1 MGVVLQKF
9 ISIMEMNAMY
19 NISNLLSGEKLNLE
33 YLEHISKTLYY
44 STGIPVN
51 ILNESNDSVYSYG
64 SNTSIF
70 DSFNDVLHGL
80 NNHIYKIQA
89 RSINGIGTFTTIY
102 GFSFITAIIAN
113 ENTYYGSILM
123 GPILMEQPSERIINE
138 ILKRNNLPLSKRSVV
153 ENAIKKITVIN
164 NARNYYICKLL
175 TSVLSAVPILDNDSF
190 GIQLKPEDFEDDNFD
205 NTTEVANY
213 NYGLERLFLSK
224 VSSGDIETTKSI
236 FKDQIKPLY
245 FTNLGTE
252 NLRPV
257 KNNGIVFST
266 LLARAAITGGVEPD
280 TALSLADSY
289 IRKIEDIYRYNE
301 LINVIEQ
308 MAIQFTEQVLQTSE
322 VNHVSVVKKVSKY
335 IHSHLSEQI
344 RLNDVAEYV
353 GLSPNY
359 FSSLFKRE
367 MGIAFADYVNEIRIK
382 ESQFLLET
390 TDYSIIDIAVAV
402 GFNNQNYFT
411 TIFRKHTGTTPK
423 QFRMKSS
430 MK

>member
-1 MGVVLQKF
+1 
-9 ISIMEMNAMY
+9 MY
-19 NISNLLSGEKLNLE
+19 NISNLLHDDKLNIE
-33 YLEHISKTLYY
+33 YLEDISKTLYY
-44 STGIPVN
+44 STGISVTV
-51 ILNESNDSVYSYG
+51 LNESNNSIYSFG
-64 SNTSIF
+64 GNTSIL
-70 DSFNDVLHGL
+70 DSFDDVLYGL
-80 NNHIYKIQA
+80 TNHIYKIQA
-89 RSINGIGTFTTIY
+89 RAINGISTFTTIY

-113 ENTYYGSILM
+113 ENNYYGAILL
-123 GPILMEQPSERIINE
+123 GPVLTEQPSERIINE
-138 ILKRNNLPLSKRSVV
+138 ILKRNNLPLSKRSIV
-153 ENAIKKITVIN
+153 ENAIKKISVIN
-164 NARNYYICKLL
+164 NARNFYVCKLL
-175 TSVLSAVPILDNDSF
+175 NSILSATPLLEQDSF
-190 GIQLKPEDFEDDNFD
+190 GVNLKPEEINDDYIFE

-213 NYGLERLFLSK
+213 NYGLERLFMSK
-224 VSSGDIETTKSI
+224 VSSGDIETVKNL
-236 FKDQIKPLY
+236 FKDQIKTLY

-252 NLRPV
+252 SLRPV

-280 TALSLADSY
+280 IALSHADLY
-289 IRKIEDIYRYNE
+289 TKKIEDIYRYNE

-308 MAIQFTEQVLQTSE
+308 MVLQFTDFVLQTSE

-353 GLSPNY
+353 DLSPNY

-390 TDYSIIDIAVAV
+390 TDYSIVDIAVAV

-430 MK
+430 IK

>member
-1 MGVVLQKF
+1 
-9 ISIMEMNAMY
+9 MY
-19 NISNLLSGEKLNLE
+19 NISNLLLGDKLNNE
-33 YLEHISKTLYY
+33 YLEEISKTLYY
-44 STGIPVN
+44 STGISVN
-51 ILNESNDSVYSYG
+51 ILNESNDSIYSFG
-64 SNTSIF
+64 GNTSIL
-70 DSFNDVLHGL
+70 DSFDDVLYGL

-89 RSINGIGTFTTIY
+89 RAINGISTFTTIY

-113 ENTYYGSILM
+113 ENKYYGAILL
-123 GPILMEQPSERIINE
+123 GPVLTEQPSERIINE

-175 TSVLSAVPILDNDSF
+175 NSILSSTPFFEQDSF
-190 GIQLKPEDFEDDNFD
+190 GISLKSEDFNDDYVLEAS
-205 NTTEVANY
+205 TEVANY
-213 NYGLERLFLSK
+213 NYGLERLFMSK
-224 VSSGDIETTKSI
+224 VSSGDIETVKNL
-236 FKDQIKPLY
+236 FKDQIKTLY

-252 NLRPV
+252 SLRPV

-280 TALSLADSY
+280 VALSQADLY
-289 IRKIEDIYRYNE
+289 TKKIEDIYRYNE

-308 MAIQFTEQVLQTSE
+308 MALHFTDLVLQTSE

-344 RLNDVAEYV
+344 RLNDVADYV

-390 TDYSIIDIAVAV
+390 TDYSIVDIAVAV

-430 MK
+430 LK

>member
-1 MGVVLQKF
+1 
-9 ISIMEMNAMY
+9 MY
-19 NISNLLSGEKLNLE
+19 NISNLLHGDKLNNE
-33 YLEHISKTLYY
+33 YLEEISKTLYY
-44 STGIPVN
+44 STGISVN
-51 ILNESNDSVYSYG
+51 ILNESNDSVYSFG
-64 SNTSIF
+64 GNTSIL
-70 DSFNDVLHGL
+70 DSFDDVLYGL
-80 NNHIYKIQA
+80 TNHIYKIQA
-89 RSINGIGTFTTIY
+89 RAINGISTFTTIY

-113 ENTYYGSILM
+113 ENNYYGAILL
-123 GPILMEQPSERIINE
+123 GPVLTEQPSERIINE

-175 TSVLSAVPILDNDSF
+175 NSVLSATPLVEQDNF
-190 GIQLKPEDFEDDNFD
+190 GINLKSEDLNDDYVLE

-213 NYGLERLFLSK
+213 NYGLERLFMSK
-224 VSSGDIETTKSI
+224 VSSGDVETVKNL
-236 FKDQIKPLY
+236 FKDQIKTLY
-245 FTNLGTE
+245 FTNLGSE
-252 NLRPV
+252 SLRPV

-280 TALSLADSY
+280 VALSQADLFTK
-289 IRKIEDIYRYNE
+289 KIEDIYRYNE

-308 MAIQFTEQVLQTSE
+308 MALHFTDLVLQTSE

-353 GLSPNY
+353 DLSPNY

-390 TDYSIIDIAVAV
+390 TDYSIVDIAVAV

-430 MK
+430 IK

>member
-1 MGVVLQKF
+1 
-9 ISIMEMNAMY
+9 MY
-19 NISNLLSGEKLNLE
+19 NITNLIKDKKLNIQHLE
-33 YLEHISKTLYY
+33 DISKTLYY
-44 STGIPVN
+44 STGISVN
-51 ILNESNDSVYSYG
+51 ILNEANESIYSFG
-64 SNTSIF
+64 GNTSIL
-70 DSFNDVLHGL
+70 DSFDDVLHGL
-80 NNHIYKIQA
+80 TNHIYKIQA
-89 RSINGIGTFTTIY
+89 RGINGISTFKTIY

-113 ENTYYGSILM
+113 EKDYYGTILL
-123 GPILMEQPSERIINE
+123 GPVLTEQPSERIINE

-153 ENAIKKITVIN
+153 ENAIKKISIIN
-164 NARNYYICKLL
+164 NARNYYICKMFNSLL
-175 TSVLSAVPILDNDSF
+175 SSTPLLEEENFGLNLKAEELNDDYF
-190 GIQLKPEDFEDDNFD
+190 FD
-205 NTTEVANY
+205 NNVEVANY

-224 VSSGDIETTKSI
+224 VSSGDIETVKNI
-236 FKDQIKPLY
+236 FKDQIKSLY
-245 FTNLGTE
+245 FTNLGIE
-252 NLRPV
+252 SLRPI

-266 LLARAAITGGVEPD
+266 LLARAAISGGVEPD
-280 TALSLADSY
+280 ISLSQAELY
-289 IRKIEDIYRYNE
+289 TKKIEDIYRYNE

-308 MAIQFTEQVLQTSE
+308 MAIEFTDLVLQTSE

-353 GLSPNY
+353 DLSPNY

-390 TDYSIIDIAVAV
+390 TDYSIVDIAVAV

-430 MK
+430 VK

>member
-1 MGVVLQKF
+1 
-9 ISIMEMNAMY
+9 MY
-19 NISNLLSGEKLNLE
+19 NISNLLHGDKLNNE
-33 YLEHISKTLYY
+33 YLEDISKTLYY
-44 STGIPVN
+44 STGISVN
-51 ILNESNDSVYSYG
+51 VLNESNHSIYSFG
-64 SNTSIF
+64 GNTSIL
-70 DSFNDVLHGL
+70 DSFDDVLYGL
-80 NNHIYKIQA
+80 TNHIYKIQA
-89 RSINGIGTFTTIY
+89 RAINGISTFTTIY

-113 ENTYYGSILM
+113 ENNYYGAILL
-123 GPILMEQPSERIINE
+123 GPVLTEQPSERIINE
-138 ILKRNNLPLSKRSVV
+138 ILKRNNLPLSKRSIV
-153 ENAIKKITVIN
+153 ENAIKKISVIN
-164 NARNYYICKLL
+164 NARNYYVCKLL
-175 TSVLSAVPILDNDSF
+175 NSILSATPLLDQDSF
-190 GIQLKPEDFEDDNFD
+190 GVNLKAEEINDDYIFE

-213 NYGLERLFLSK
+213 NYGLERLFMSK
-224 VSSGDIETTKSI
+224 VSSGDIETVKNL
-236 FKDQIKPLY
+236 FKDQIKTLY

-252 NLRPV
+252 SLRPV

-280 TALSLADSY
+280 IALSHADLY
-289 IRKIEDIYRYNE
+289 TKKIEDIYRYNE
-301 LINVIEQ
+301 LISVIEQ
-308 MAIQFTEQVLQTSE
+308 MVLQFTDFVLQTSE

-353 GLSPNY
+353 DLSPNY

-390 TDYSIIDIAVAV
+390 TDYSIVDIAVAV

-430 MK
+430 IK

>member
-1 MGVVLQKF
+1 
-9 ISIMEMNAMY
+9 MNAMY
-19 NISNLLSGEKLNLE
+19 NISNLLHGDKLNLE
-33 YLEHISKTLYY
+33 YLEHVSKTLYY
-44 STGIPVN
+44 STGIPV
-51 ILNESNDSVYSYG
+51 IVLNNSNDSVYGFG

-70 DSFNDVLHGL
+70 DSFTDILHGL

-113 ENTYYGSILM
+113 ENKYYGSILL
-123 GPILMEQPSERIINE
+123 GPVLTEQPSERIINE

-153 ENAIKKITVIN
+153 ENSIKKITVIN
-164 NARNYYICKLL
+164 NARNYYICRLL
-175 TSVLSAVPILDNDSF
+175 SSVLSSIPLLDQDNF
-190 GIQLKPEDFEDDNFD
+190 GITLKPEDFNDDYVFEDN
-205 NTTEVANY
+205 NEVANY

-224 VSSGDIETTKSI
+224 VASGDIETTKNL
-236 FKDQIKPLY
+236 FKDQIKTLY
-245 FTNLGTE
+245 FTNLGTD
-252 NLRPV
+252 NLRPI

-266 LLARAAITGGVEPD
+266 LLARSAISGGVEPD
-280 TALSLADSY
+280 TALSLSDFY
-289 IRKIEDIYRYNE
+289 NHKIEDIYRYNE
-301 LINVIEQ
+301 LIHVIEQ

-344 RLNDVAEYV
+344 RLNDVAQYV
-353 GLSPNY
+353 DLSPNY

-367 MGIAFADYVNEIRIK
+367 MGIAFADYVNEIRVK

-390 TDYSIIDIAVAV
+390 TDYSIIDIAIAV

-430 MK
+430 VK

>member
-1 MGVVLQKF
+1 
-9 ISIMEMNAMY
+9 MY
-19 NISNLLSGEKLNLE
+19 NISNLLHSDKLNNE
-33 YLEHISKTLYY
+33 YLEDISKTLYY
-44 STGIPVN
+44 STGISVN
-51 ILNESNDSVYSYG
+51 VLNESNTSIYSFG
-64 SNTSIF
+64 GNTSIL
-70 DSFNDVLHGL
+70 DSFDDVLYGL
-80 NNHIYKIQA
+80 TNHIYKIQA
-89 RSINGIGTFTTIY
+89 RAINGISTFTTIY

-113 ENTYYGSILM
+113 ENNYYGAILL
-123 GPILMEQPSERIINE
+123 GPVLTEQPSERIINE

-164 NARNYYICKLL
+164 NARNYYVCKLL
-175 TSVLSAVPILDNDSF
+175 NSILSSTPLLEQDNF
-190 GIQLKPEDFEDDNFD
+190 GINLKPEELNDDYVME

-213 NYGLERLFLSK
+213 NYGLERLFMSK
-224 VSSGDIETTKSI
+224 VSSGDIETVKNL
-236 FKDQIKPLY
+236 FKDQIRTLY
-245 FTNLGTE
+245 FTNLGSE
-252 NLRPV
+252 SLRPV

-280 TALSLADSY
+280 VALSQADLY
-289 IRKIEDIYRYNE
+289 TKKIEDIYRYNE

-308 MAIQFTEQVLQTSE
+308 MALQFTDLVLQTSE

-353 GLSPNY
+353 DLSPNY

-390 TDYSIIDIAVAV
+390 TDYSIVDIAVAV

-430 MK
+430 IK

>member
-1 MGVVLQKF
+1 
-9 ISIMEMNAMY
+9 MY
-19 NISNLLSGEKLNLE
+19 NITNLLLGEKLNIE
-33 YLEHISKTLYY
+33 YLEDISKTLYY
-44 STGIPVN
+44 STGISVN
-51 ILNESNDSVYSYG
+51 VLNESNALIYSFG
-64 SNTSIF
+64 GNTSIL
-70 DSFNDVLHGL
+70 DSFDDVLHGL
-80 NNHIYKIQA
+80 TNHIYKIQA
-89 RSINGIGTFTTIY
+89 RAINGISTFTTIY

-113 ENTYYGSILM
+113 ENNYYGAILL
-123 GPILMEQPSERIINE
+123 GPVLTEQPSERIINE
-138 ILKRNNLPLSKRSVV
+138 ILKRNNLPLSKRSIV
-153 ENAIKKITVIN
+153 ENAIKKIAVIN
-164 NARNYYICKLL
+164 NARNFYVCKLL
-175 TSVLSAVPILDNDSF
+175 NSILSSTPLIEKDSF
-190 GIQLKPEDFEDDNFD
+190 GIHLKPEDYEDDYILDNSSEIANF
-205 NTTEVANY
+205 
-213 NYGLERLFLSK
+213 NYGLERLFMSK
-224 VSSGDIETTKSI
+224 VSSGDVETVKNI
-236 FKDQIKPLY
+236 FKDQIKTLY

-257 KNNGIVFST
+257 KNNGIVFGT
-266 LLARAAITGGVEPD
+266 LLARAAINGGVEPD
-280 TALSLADSY
+280 TALSLADLY
-289 IRKIEDIYRYNE
+289 TRKIEDIYRYNE
-301 LINVIEQ
+301 LLNVIEQ
-308 MAIQFTEQVLQTSE
+308 MVLQFTDYVLQTSE

-353 GLSPNY
+353 DLSPNY

-390 TDYSIIDIAVAV
+390 TDYSIVDIAVAV

>member
-1 MGVVLQKF
+1 
-9 ISIMEMNAMY
+9 MY
-19 NISNLLSGEKLNLE
+19 NISNLLQNDKLNTE

-44 STGIPVN
+44 STGLPVS
-51 ILNESNDSVYSYG
+51 ILNESNDSIYSFG

-70 DSFNDVLHGL
+70 DSFSDVLHGL
-80 NNHIYKIQA
+80 TTHIYKIQA
-89 RSINGIGTFTTIY
+89 RSINGIGTFNTIY

-113 ENTYYGSILM
+113 ENHYYGSLLL

-175 TSVLSAVPILDNDSF
+175 TTILSCVPIVDQDSF
-190 GIQLKPEDFEDDNFD
+190 GIQLKPDEVEEDYTLENS
-205 NTTEVANY
+205 TEVANY

-224 VSSGDIETTKSI
+224 VTSGDIETTRNL
-236 FKDQIKPLY
+236 FKDQIKTLY

-252 NLRPV
+252 NLRPI
-257 KNNGIVFST
+257 KNNGITFAT
-266 LLARAAITGGVEPD
+266 LLARAAINGGVEPD
-280 TALSLADSY
+280 TALSLSDLF
-289 IRKIEDIYRYNE
+289 IRRIEDIYRYNE

-308 MAIQFTEQVLQTSE
+308 MAIQFTEHVLQTSE

-344 RLNDVAEYV
+344 RLNDVAAYV
-353 GLSPNY
+353 DLSPNY

-430 MK
+430 LK